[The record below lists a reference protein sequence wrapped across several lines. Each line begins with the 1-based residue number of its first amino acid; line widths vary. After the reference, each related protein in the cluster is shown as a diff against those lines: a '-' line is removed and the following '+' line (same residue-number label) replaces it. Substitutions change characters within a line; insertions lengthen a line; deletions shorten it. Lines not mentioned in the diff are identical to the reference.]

1 LARIEIE
8 PRIVGGDGKGT
19 AWTGYKGKG
28 WKSSQS
34 AGLEGIFPGA
44 ASSLP
49 GFILRDIRIGACVR
63 HGQVSDSLSFST
75 ANQIKPTRPQVY
87 FLFFFANVSIFFFAA
102 DKHFL
107 SYTITRLM

>member
-8 PRIVGGDGKGT
+8 PRIVGGEGKGT

-49 GFILRDIRIGACVR
+49 GFILQDIRIGACVR

-75 ANQIKPTRPQVY
+75 AKPNQTHEATS
-87 FLFFFANVSIFFFAA
+87 LFSLFFANVSIFFFAA
-102 DKHFL
+102 DKHFF